1 MMLMCLWLFGKIV
14 KQKTHM
20 MSFMHHFTSG
30 RRDNKLLT
38 EKVLQEETVTEQIA
52 KVEVTNV
59 EKESETKL
67 CLYLL
72 NEKKKE
78 KMKDAK

>member
-1 MMLMCLWLFGKIV
+1 
-14 KQKTHM
+14 

-38 EKVLQEETVTEQIA
+38 KRALQEEPVTEQIA

-78 KMKDAK
+78 KMKDVK